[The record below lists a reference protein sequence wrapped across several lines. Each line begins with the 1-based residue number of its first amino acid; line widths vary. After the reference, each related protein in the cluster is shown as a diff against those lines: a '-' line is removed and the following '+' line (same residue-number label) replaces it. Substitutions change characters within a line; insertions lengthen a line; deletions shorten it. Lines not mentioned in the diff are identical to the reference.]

1 MAEGDKGGSWR
12 AEPEL
17 ADQQEAWRAQRK
29 HAKHDLILESSP
41 RDINA
46 AAKDAAPQP
55 ESGGGAAGA
64 PGNAESQFSTSP
76 INTGV
81 TELGHHRSRSSTS
94 PDAEE
99 PPGALD
105 ELQQEAWRAQRKHA
119 KHDLILAPIPRDIN
133 AAAKDPALKINTR
146 HTQSR
151 AWLTRSAA
159 INQILDMQA
168 RVSIVLTAGVR
179 PSEPDV
185 TVTSEILSAPTV
197 R

>member
-1 MAEGDKGGSWR
+1 MRVGAGE

-17 ADQQEAWRAQRK
+17 AEE
-29 HAKHDLILESSP
+29 HPL
-41 RDINA
+41 A
-46 AAKDAAPQP
+46 A
-55 ESGGGAAGA
+55 
-64 PGNAESQFSTSP
+64 
-76 INTGV
+76 
-81 TELGHHRSRSSTS
+81 
-94 PDAEE
+94 PDAEIAAGE

-119 KHDLILAPIPRDIN
+119 KHDLILAPTPRNIN

-185 TVTSEILSAPTV
+185 TVTSEFAPTV